1 MPLASGSAPAVPLTK
16 GDRPAVAQ
24 ATAARGCNDVPA
36 RAVLRAMIVHPLSPL
51 MRRLPLLAA
60 LLLVGCQ
67 VASTDG
73 SNAQPVPIPD
83 GMPAPQRITPGEAD
97 DLSERLDRSRRTA
110 ITNAVEVASP
120 AVVSVNVTELRQVR
134 VRDPFAGDP
143 FFEYFFGRR
152 QQGRVVQQEVQ
163 SAGSGFV
170 ISPDGYIVTND
181 HVAGNAAEI
190 TVAFPNGETLQAT
203 LVGTDPESDVAL
215 LRVEPPQPLPYL
227 QFALDED
234 PLVGEWA
241 IALGNPFGLFE
252 AAEPTVTVGVVS
264 AVGRDFPVQDGRVF
278 RDLVQTDAAIN
289 RGNSGGPLVNA
300 FGEVIGMNT
309 FIYSQS
315 GGSVG
320 LGFAVPAYRAARI
333 VEELRENG
341 FVDRA
346 FYTGLNVRT
355 LTPRIAKALG
365 LSTAQGLVVESVD
378 ADSPA
383 YAARLQ
389 PYDVI
394 TAFDG
399 EAVPTAAEAEAL
411 LSDRRPGDTIR
422 LRVLRDGRPLDL
434 ALTLGRAPDRSAP
447 SGTRQP

>member
-1 MPLASGSAPAVPLTK
+1 
-16 GDRPAVAQ
+16 
-24 ATAARGCNDVPA
+24 
-36 RAVLRAMIVHPLSPL
+36 

-60 LLLVGCQ
+60 LFLVGCQ
-67 VASTDG
+67 VAG
-73 SNAQPVPIPD
+73 SDCSSAQPVPIPE
-83 GMPAPQRITPGEAD
+83 GAPAPQRITPGEAEE
-97 DLSERLDRSRRTA
+97 LSEGLSRSRRTA

-170 ISPDGYIVTND
+170 LSPDGYIVTND
-181 HVAGNAAEI
+181 HVAGNAAKI
-190 TVAFPNGETLQAT
+190 TVAFPNGETLQAS

-215 LRVEPPQPLPYL
+215 LKVEPPAPLPYL
-227 QFALDED
+227 QFALDEE

-264 AVGRDFPVQDGRVF
+264 AVGRDFPVQGGRVF

-300 FGEVIGMNT
+300 FGEVMGVNT

-320 LGFAVPAYRAARI
+320 IGFAVPAYRAARI
-333 VEELRENG
+333 VAELREKG

-365 LSTAQGLVVESVD
+365 LGTAQGLVVESVD

-383 YAARLQ
+383 FAARLQ

-399 EAVPTAAEAEAL
+399 EAIATTTDAEAL
-411 LSDRRPGDTIR
+411 LSDKRPGD
-422 LRVLRDGRPLDL
+422 LVQLQVLRDGQTLRLT
-434 ALTLGRAPDRSAP
+434 LTLGRVPDAAPALEGA
-447 SGTRQP
+447 SGTRG

>member
-1 MPLASGSAPAVPLTK
+1 
-16 GDRPAVAQ
+16 
-24 ATAARGCNDVPA
+24 
-36 RAVLRAMIVHPLSPL
+36 
-51 MRRLPLLAA
+51 MRRLSLLAA
-60 LLLVGCQ
+60 LLLTGCQ
-67 VASTDG
+67 VVG
-73 SNAQPVPIPD
+73 SDDSSAQPVPIPD
-83 GMPAPQRITPGEAD
+83 GAPAPQRITPGEAG
-97 DLSERLDRSRRTA
+97 DLSETIDRSRRTA

-170 ISPDGYIVTND
+170 LSPDGYIVTND

-190 TVAFPNGETLQAT
+190 TVAFPNGETLEAT
-203 LVGTDPESDVAL
+203 LVGTDAESDVAL
-215 LRVEPPQPLPYL
+215 LKVEPPQPLPYL
-227 QFALDED
+227 QFALDEE

-264 AVGRDFPVQDGRVF
+264 AVGRDFPVQGGRVF

-300 FGEVIGMNT
+300 FGEVMGVNT

-320 LGFAVPAYRAARI
+320 IGFAVPAYRAARI
-333 VEELRENG
+333 VADLQEKG
-341 FVDRA
+341 YVDRS

-365 LSTAQGLVVESVD
+365 LGTAQGLVVESVD
-378 ADSPA
+378 AGSPA
-383 YAARLQ
+383 FEAGLQ

-394 TAFDG
+394 TAFGG
-399 EAVPTAAEAEAL
+399 EPTPTATEAEAL
-411 LSDRRPGDTIR
+411 LSDKRPGDAVQ
-422 LRVLRDGRPLDL
+422 LQVLRDGRRLDL
-434 ALTLGRAPDRSAP
+434 TLTLGRLPDTPPANTPGGS
-447 SGTRQP
+447 RQP